1 MVDAVDAEAE
11 ESFVDASLP
20 VDSILDLERFLLA
33 SHQAVVGRKSISA
46 EQQQQPWLQ
55 MQLNM
60 VHQLGLLEGLASVRA
75 VDEDRRLV
83 IDGSEAQEAA

>member
-46 EQQQQPWLQ
+46 EQQQQPWL
-55 MQLNM
+55 
-60 VHQLGLLEGLASVRA
+60 HIPASSMSRQGCN
-75 VDEDRRLV
+75 R
-83 IDGSEAQEAA
+83 GQQAA